1 MESSSIEFLSLVSL
15 FELLLMIELLIG
27 ELLILGIGFGCV
39 F

>member
-15 FELLLMIELLIG
+15 FELLLMLELLIG